1 MMLTE
6 IIAIALWAIL
16 AYSDYKY
23 LSISSRLYA
32 ESSIILI
39 AVLILN
45 FITSFKLAFISFIVG
60 AAIYVIYSWYTKR
73 FMTSTDRRLI
83 LLSLLAFPLPAIGG
97 LAATTLRGTWKSKSK
112 YYPALTYFAIG
123 FVLISLLTLIG

>member
-45 FITSFKLAFISFIVG
+45 FITSFKLAFISFVG
-60 AAIYVIYSWYTKR
+60 AAIYVVYSWYTKR

>member
-45 FITSFKLAFISFIVG
+45 FITSFKLAFVSLIVG
-60 AAIYVIYSWYTKR
+60 AMIYAVLGWYIKG
-73 FMTSTDRRLI
+73 FMASADRVLI
-83 LLSLLAFPLPAIGG
+83 LLSFIAFPGPASIG
-97 LAATTLRGTWKSKSK
+97 LALVALRGAWKSKNK

-123 FVLISLLTLIG
+123 FVIIGVFALIG

>member
-60 AAIYVIYSWYTKR
+60 AAIYVVYSWYTKR

-83 LLSLLAFPLPAIGG
+83 LLSLLAFPLPAIAG
-97 LAATTLRGTWKSKSK
+97 LAAVALRGTWKSKAK

-123 FVLISLLTLIG
+123 FVILSMIYI